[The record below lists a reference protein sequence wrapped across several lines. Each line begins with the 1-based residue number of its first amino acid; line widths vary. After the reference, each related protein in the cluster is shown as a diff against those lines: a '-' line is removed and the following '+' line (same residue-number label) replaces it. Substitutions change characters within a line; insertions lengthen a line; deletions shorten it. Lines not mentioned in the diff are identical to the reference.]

1 MHSSLW
7 ADLWSLFLLD
17 AGVKEILF
25 QRCRLESYTLPGTKR
40 ISILVVFYELSSDTF
55 ALCLKGRT
63 AVGWS
68 HPNTCGQ
75 NIAVGLRGGEDQD
88 HPSGSPGLPTIFVPR
103 DETFRERS
111 WFKEDATVKI

>member
-7 ADLWSLFLLD
+7 ADLWSPFLLD
-17 AGVKEILF
+17 AGVKEIFFKDAGLSPAHCQGQSAF
-25 QRCRLESYTLPGTKR
+25 PFWLCFMRLSL
-40 ISILVVFYELSSDTF
+40 DTF

-68 HPNTCGQ
+68 HPNTCRQ
-75 NIAVGLRGGEDQD
+75 NIAVGLRGREDQD
-88 HPSGSPGLPTIFVPR
+88 RPSGSPGLPTIFVPR